1 MFVAPGRCVA
11 VMVMSKCAM
20 KDHRERRR
28 CITIV
33 SFEESLLITATNP
46 SLSHWKL
53 M

>member
-11 VMVMSKCAM
+11 VMVMSKYVM
-20 KDHRERRR
+20 KNHRERRR

-33 SFEESLLITATNP
+33 PFEEPLLVAATKP